1 MQNTYYEQF
10 MQFINDYKS
19 VREYFGLKDIIQG
32 YRILN
37 YDKYIGEN
45 EEVVKEIK
53 KEMGSSNGAALL
65 IGFTGSGKSHCLISC
80 ANDLKGRARGDGK
93 VPIFV
98 KINPKKKQ
106 CEQEEA
112 SYENVVAIFG
122 AKSFDKQDILNH
134 KILSIVY
141 DKSQALLNF
150 LEKNEDIQKKY
161 YVVLIIDECHS
172 LISNQYRKRALCEI
186 QKLVEYV
193 KEQGGNIIYTTATFS
208 TCCVLDVN
216 HIYFCCPKRFGNLG
230 RIEEITCP
238 NGVTKE
244 SFIYNNII
252 NVIRQ
257 GFTPCVRLNDINL
270 MQSLQEN
277 FLRQK
282 GMNIAI
288 VNASNQNESDVAKAI
303 VEESCLPGGY
313 DGYIFTCLLDESV
326 NLKGIKDSNG
336 KIKPSNK
343 LCPMFFLDALST
355 NVNMDNISQF
365 VARFRFPLQ
374 KMVLMI
380 DKHKYDA
387 TPLETLKRIAYLNGQ
402 RYTREYES
410 FVMSL
415 KAARL
420 RYGGDMKRIKKEI
433 TWLLEQEDD
442 FGRPNHRG
450 NLFSYENDEI
460 YFDINDCFNR
470 IYNEYMSQYL
480 THDVERRKFL
490 GRYFQCKVRRIKYIE
505 EENVEEVVNYSS
517 LRFEHFCDEVVSRE
531 DIQGMIDYDF
541 EGYIKT
547 LERDDK
553 FGEYM
558 NQIEQDKRY
567 EDLVRLSRFKPVSM
581 GVQDVK
587 SLSTKEVKNKIKE
600 YEKMAIAHLNKS
612 EVGELDQYVLR
623 DIAPTSKKVA
633 QLMDSDYVEL
643 IKKANKVGISTL
655 KFIEI
660 IKNRSYKECVEYID
674 IHKIIRNNRR
684 YQEGEVLPGRSGGEQ
699 AFLICTIDCY
709 KKGKTQVTM
718 NENDIDTIKT
728 LMCRKTHEEWSFLRT
743 KRYISKVFHV
753 EEDKKN
759 KKLVVRDLRLQH

>member
-10 MQFINDYKS
+10 MEFINNYPFI
-19 VREYFGLKDIIQG
+19 RGYFGLEDILQG
-32 YRILN
+32 YKILN

-45 EEVVKEIK
+45 EEVAKEIK
-53 KEMGSSNGAALL
+53 KEMSSSNGAALL
-65 IGFTGSGKSHCLISC
+65 IGYTGSGKSHCLISC
-80 ANDLKGRARGDGK
+80 ANDLRGRAREDGK
-93 VPIFV
+93 IPIFV

-122 AKSFDKQDILNH
+122 DKSFDKQDILNH

-150 LEKNEDIQKKY
+150 LEKNEDIQKRCY
-161 YVVLIIDECHS
+161 TVLLIDECHS
-172 LISNQYRKRALCEI
+172 LISHQYRKRALCEI
-186 QKLVEYV
+186 QKLVECV
-193 KEQGGNIIYTTATFS
+193 KEQNGNIIYTTATFS
-208 TCCVLDVN
+208 TCYVLDVN
-216 HIYFCCPKRFGNLG
+216 HIFFCCPKRFGNLG
-230 RIEEITCP
+230 RIEEIACP

-244 SFIYNNII
+244 SFIFNNII

-257 GFTPCVRLNDINL
+257 GFIPCVRLNDINL

-288 VNASNQNESDVAKAI
+288 VNASNQNESDVAKLI

-313 DGYIFTCLLDESV
+313 DGYVFTCLLDESV
-326 NLKGIKDSNG
+326 SIKGFKYPNG
-336 KIKPSNK
+336 EIEQSSK

-380 DKHKYDA
+380 DKHKYDE
-387 TPLETLKRIAYLNGQ
+387 TPLKTLKRIAYLKGE

-415 KAARL
+415 NAAKR
-420 RYGGDMKRIKKEI
+420 RYGENKKRIQNEL
-433 TWLLEQEDD
+433 TLLLEQEDD

-450 NLFSYENDEI
+450 NLYSYVNEGI
-460 YFDINDCFNR
+460 YFDVHDAFNR
-470 IYNEYMSQYL
+470 IYNEYMEQYL
-480 THDVERRKFL
+480 SHDMERWKYL
-490 GRYFQCKVRRIKYIE
+490 ERYFQCRVKRVKYIE
-505 EENVEEVVNYSS
+505 EENIEQVVDYNAM
-517 LRFEHFCDEVVSRE
+517 RFDKFCDEVVSRE
-531 DIQGMIDYDF
+531 DIRNWVDLDF

-547 LERDDK
+547 LEEHDE
-553 FGEYM
+553 FGGYM
-558 NQIEQDKRY
+558 SKIEQDKRY
-567 EDLVRLSRFKPVSM
+567 RDLVKLSRYQPIAI
-581 GVQDVK
+581 GVQDLRTLK
-587 SLSTKEVKNKIKE
+587 KNEIKHKI
-600 YEKMAIAHLNKS
+600 YEFEKNDIAHLNTS

-623 DIAPTSKKVA
+623 DISPTSKKVM
-633 QLMDSDYVEL
+633 QLMDSDYMEL
-643 IKKANKVGISTL
+643 IKKANKVGISTS

-660 IKNRSYKECVEYID
+660 IKKKSYKECVEYID

-699 AFLICTIDCY
+699 AFLIYTIDCY

-718 NENDIDTIKT
+718 NESDIDTIKT
-728 LMCRKTHEEWSFLRT
+728 LMCRKTHDEWSFLRT
-743 KRYISKVFHV
+743 KRYIAKVFHV

-759 KKLVVRDLRLQH
+759 KKLVIRDLRLQH